1 MNEINEQ
8 LKGISELVTRI
19 DAKVLEITTKLDEL
33 IKALHEY
40 DDDQIQ
46 HCEYSGLPSVK
57 MYSNEGYGELPFE
70 AFKLTNDYISS
81 FNVDGAERRM
91 DIIGQNGNTGEHY
104 DYDGGFNN
112 NKPANTNVDKKKRD
126 KWVSP
131 YPPNPKRSVN
141 KEPITQ
147 KQYNLNR
154 DKMANDHYELG
165 GEGQNNITTQLYDNT
180 NITTNITNHNNNKK
194 QKRINK

>member
-33 IKALHEY
+33 IAALHEY

-57 MYSNEGYGELPFE
+57 AYDEEAANE
-70 AFKLTNDYISS
+70 
-81 FNVDGAERRM
+81 RM

-104 DYDGGFNN
+104 ENEIINN
-112 NKPANTNVDKKKRD
+112 PANTNVEKKKRD
-126 KWVSP
+126 KRK
-131 YPPNPKRSVN
+131 YYKPKA
-141 KEPITQ
+141 K
-147 KQYNLNR
+147 
-154 DKMANDHYELG
+154 
-165 GEGQNNITTQLYDNT
+165 
-180 NITTNITNHNNNKK
+180 
-194 QKRINK
+194 

>member
-40 DDDQIQ
+40 DDENIQ

-57 MYSNEGYGELPFE
+57 AYDEKNIMMW
-70 AFKLTNDYISS
+70 D
-81 FNVDGAERRM
+81 VDGAERRM

-104 DYDGGFNN
+104 ENEIINN
-112 NKPANTNVDKKKRD
+112 PANTNVEKKKRD
-126 KWVSP
+126 KRK
-131 YPPNPKRSVN
+131 YYKPKN
-141 KEPITQ
+141 K
-147 KQYNLNR
+147 
-154 DKMANDHYELG
+154 
-165 GEGQNNITTQLYDNT
+165 
-180 NITTNITNHNNNKK
+180 
-194 QKRINK
+194 